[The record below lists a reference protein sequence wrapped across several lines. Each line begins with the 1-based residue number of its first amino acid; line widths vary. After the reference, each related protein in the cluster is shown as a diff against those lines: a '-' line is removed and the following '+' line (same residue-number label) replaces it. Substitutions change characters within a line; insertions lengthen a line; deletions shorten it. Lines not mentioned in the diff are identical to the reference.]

1 MFQAGCPTPRALTPA
16 GVSPLFF
23 PFFTRPAFAL
33 ISLLA
38 FARAPAAEI
47 GNTTTVAIAAASDL
61 VFCLPALHAE
71 FAKSEPRT
79 ALRVTTGSSGN
90 FFAQITHG
98 APYDVFLSADLS
110 YPRALIAAGAA
121 EEKSLVLY
129 GVGRLVFWTK
139 RPDLD
144 PATDLAALIRNPVLK
159 KLALA
164 NPAHAPYGRAA
175 REALNSLGV
184 WPTAEPKLVLG
195 DNIAQTA
202 QFVETGH
209 ADAGIIALSLVLGAP
224 SSRASGRWAEIPAT
238 LHQPLE
244 QGAVLTTRGAA
255 NPAAARY
262 LAFLRTPEAR
272 AVFERF
278 GFRLPQQ

>member
-1 MFQAGCPTPRALTPA
+1 MNRIPAL
-16 GVSPLFF
+16 L
-23 PFFTRPAFAL
+23 
-33 ISLLA
+33 SLLLTTTL
-38 FARAPAAEI
+38 APAAESQPA
-47 GNTTTVAIAAASDL
+47 TVAIAAASDL
-61 VFCLPALHAE
+61 VFCLPALHAQ
-71 FAKSEPRT
+71 FAKVEPRV

-144 PATDLAALIRNPVLK
+144 PATDLATLIRSPLLK

-184 WPTAEPKLVLG
+184 WSLAEPKLVLG

-224 SSRASGRWAEIPAT
+224 ASRESGRWTEIPAT

-262 LAFLRTPEAR
+262 LAFLRTREAR

-278 GFRLPQQ
+278 GFRLPPAIP